1 MLGEFILESVFRFN
15 IMITNIFEDLTN
27 SVISCF
33 NKYFDFETR
42 SSRKEFWY
50 WQLFRILMFLS
61 ITYLESLGLSGLLFI
76 SNFIFLIPEIAVS
89 IRRLHDINKSGWFQ
103 AIPIPA
109 GILETGFAMNRNE
122 TGELIFL
129 FIGLALYIYLI
140 VLYCTAGDSKQNRF
154 GKNPLKQKK

>member
-50 WQLFRILMFLS
+50 SQLFRILMFLS

-89 IRRLHDINKSGWFQ
+89 IRRLHDINKSGWWILLTLTIIGI
-103 AIPIPA
+103 IP
-109 GILETGFAMNRNE
+109 LTYF
-122 TGELIFL
+122 
-129 FIGLALYIYLI
+129 
-140 VLYCTAGDSKQNRF
+140 YCIKGDDGVNYYGQPN
-154 GKNPLKQKK
+154 

>member
-1 MLGEFILESVFRFN
+1 MMMLGEFILESVFRFN

-61 ITYLESLGLSGLLFI
+61 ITFIESLGLSGILFI

-89 IRRLHDINKSGWFQ
+89 IRRLHDINKSGWWILLTLTIIGI
-103 AIPIPA
+103 IP
-109 GILETGFAMNRNE
+109 
-122 TGELIFL
+122 LIYF
-129 FIGLALYIYLI
+129 
-140 VLYCTAGDSKQNRF
+140 YCIKGDDGANDYGQTN
-154 GKNPLKQKK
+154 

>member
-1 MLGEFILESVFRFN
+1 MMMLEEFILESVFRFN
-15 IMITNIFEDLTN
+15 IMVTNIFEDLTN

-61 ITYLESLGLSGLLFI
+61 ITFIESLGLSGPLFI

-89 IRRLHDINKSGWFQ
+89 IRRLHDINKSGWWILLTLTIIGI
-103 AIPIPA
+103 IP
-109 GILETGFAMNRNE
+109 LTYF
-122 TGELIFL
+122 
-129 FIGLALYIYLI
+129 
-140 VLYCTAGDSKQNRF
+140 YCIKGDDGVNDYGQPN
-154 GKNPLKQKK
+154 

>member
-1 MLGEFILESVFRFN
+1 MMMLEEFILESVFRFN

-89 IRRLHDINKSGWFQ
+89 IRRLHDINKSGWWILLTITIVGI
-103 AIPIPA
+103 IP
-109 GILETGFAMNRNE
+109 LTYF
-122 TGELIFL
+122 
-129 FIGLALYIYLI
+129 
-140 VLYCTAGDSKQNRF
+140 YCIKGDDGVNDYGQPN
-154 GKNPLKQKK
+154 

>member
-1 MLGEFILESVFRFN
+1 MMMLEEFILESVFRFN
-15 IMITNIFEDLTN
+15 IMVTNIFEDLTN

-61 ITYLESLGLSGLLFI
+61 ITFIESLGLSGILFI

-89 IRRLHDINKSGWFQ
+89 IRRLHDINRSGWWILLTITIVGI
-103 AIPIPA
+103 IP
-109 GILETGFAMNRNE
+109 LTYF
-122 TGELIFL
+122 
-129 FIGLALYIYLI
+129 
-140 VLYCTAGDSKQNRF
+140 YCIKGDDGVNDYGQPN
-154 GKNPLKQKK
+154 

>member
-1 MLGEFILESVFRFN
+1 MMMLDEFILESVFRFN

-61 ITYLESLGLSGLLFI
+61 ITFIESLGLSGILFI

-89 IRRLHDINKSGWFQ
+89 IRRLHDINKSGWWILLTLTIIGI
-103 AIPIPA
+103 IP
-109 GILETGFAMNRNE
+109 LTYF
-122 TGELIFL
+122 
-129 FIGLALYIYLI
+129 
-140 VLYCTAGDSKQNRF
+140 YCIKGDDGANDYGQTN
-154 GKNPLKQKK
+154 

>member
-1 MLGEFILESVFRFN
+1 MMMLGEFILESVFRFN

-89 IRRLHDINKSGWFQ
+89 IRRLHDINKSGWWILLTLTILGI
-103 AIPIPA
+103 IP
-109 GILETGFAMNRNE
+109 LSYF
-122 TGELIFL
+122 
-129 FIGLALYIYLI
+129 
-140 VLYCTAGDSKQNRF
+140 YCIKGDDGANDYGQTN
-154 GKNPLKQKK
+154 

>member
-1 MLGEFILESVFRFN
+1 MLEEFILESVFRFN
-15 IMITNIFEDLTN
+15 IMVTNIFEDLTN

-61 ITYLESLGLSGLLFI
+61 ITFIESLGLSGLLFI

-89 IRRLHDINKSGWFQ
+89 IRRLHDINKSGWWILLTITIIGI
-103 AIPIPA
+103 IP
-109 GILETGFAMNRNE
+109 LTYF
-122 TGELIFL
+122 
-129 FIGLALYIYLI
+129 
-140 VLYCTAGDSKQNRF
+140 YCIKGDDDVNDYGQPN
-154 GKNPLKQKK
+154 

>member
-1 MLGEFILESVFRFN
+1 MMMLGEFILESVFRFN

-89 IRRLHDINKSGWFQ
+89 IRRLHDINKSGWWILLTLTIIGI
-103 AIPIPA
+103 IP
-109 GILETGFAMNRNE
+109 
-122 TGELIFL
+122 LIYF
-129 FIGLALYIYLI
+129 
-140 VLYCTAGDSKQNRF
+140 YCIKGDDAANDYGQTN
-154 GKNPLKQKK
+154 

>member
-1 MLGEFILESVFRFN
+1 MMMLGEFILESVFRFN

-33 NKYFDFETR
+33 NKYFDFKTR

-76 SNFIFLIPEIAVS
+76 SNFIFLIPEVAVS
-89 IRRLHDINKSGWFQ
+89 IRRLHDINKSGWWILLTLTIIGI
-103 AIPIPA
+103 IP
-109 GILETGFAMNRNE
+109 LTYF
-122 TGELIFL
+122 
-129 FIGLALYIYLI
+129 
-140 VLYCTAGDSKQNRF
+140 YCIKGDDGANDYGQTN
-154 GKNPLKQKK
+154 

>member
-1 MLGEFILESVFRFN
+1 MMMLGEFILESVFRFN

-42 SSRKEFWY
+42 LSRKEFWY

-89 IRRLHDINKSGWFQ
+89 IRRLHDINKSGWWILLTITIIGI
-103 AIPIPA
+103 IP
-109 GILETGFAMNRNE
+109 
-122 TGELIFL
+122 LIYF
-129 FIGLALYIYLI
+129 
-140 VLYCTAGDSKQNRF
+140 YCIKGDDGANDYGQTN
-154 GKNPLKQKK
+154 

>member
-1 MLGEFILESVFRFN
+1 MMMLGEFILESVFRFN

-50 WQLFRILMFLS
+50 WQLFRILMFLT

-89 IRRLHDINKSGWFQ
+89 IRRLHDINKSGWWILLTLTIIGI
-103 AIPIPA
+103 IP
-109 GILETGFAMNRNE
+109 LTYFYSMRYS
-122 TGELIFL
+122 LS
-129 FIGLALYIYLI
+129 
-140 VLYCTAGDSKQNRF
+140 TA
-154 GKNPLKQKK
+154 

>member
-1 MLGEFILESVFRFN
+1 MLEEFILVSVFRFN

-61 ITYLESLGLSGLLFI
+61 ITFIESLGLSGILFI

-89 IRRLHDINKSGWFQ
+89 IRRLHDINKSGWWILLTITIIGI
-103 AIPIPA
+103 IP
-109 GILETGFAMNRNE
+109 LTYF
-122 TGELIFL
+122 
-129 FIGLALYIYLI
+129 
-140 VLYCTAGDSKQNRF
+140 YCIKGDDGVNDYGQPN
-154 GKNPLKQKK
+154 

>member
-1 MLGEFILESVFRFN
+1 MMMLGEFILESVFRFN

-61 ITYLESLGLSGLLFI
+61 ITFLESLGLSGLLFI
-76 SNFIFLIPEIAVS
+76 SNFIFLIPEVAVS
-89 IRRLHDINKSGWFQ
+89 IRRLHDINKSGWWILLTLTIIGI
-103 AIPIPA
+103 IP
-109 GILETGFAMNRNE
+109 LTYF
-122 TGELIFL
+122 
-129 FIGLALYIYLI
+129 
-140 VLYCTAGDSKQNRF
+140 YCIKGDDGVNDYGQPN
-154 GKNPLKQKK
+154 

>member
-1 MLGEFILESVFRFN
+1 MMMLEEFILESVFRFN
-15 IMITNIFEDLTN
+15 IMVTNIFEDLTN

-61 ITYLESLGLSGLLFI
+61 ITFIESLGLSGLLFI

-89 IRRLHDINKSGWFQ
+89 IRRLHDINKSGWWILLTITIVGI
-103 AIPIPA
+103 IP
-109 GILETGFAMNRNE
+109 LTYF
-122 TGELIFL
+122 
-129 FIGLALYIYLI
+129 
-140 VLYCTAGDSKQNRF
+140 YCIKGDDGVNDYGQPN
-154 GKNPLKQKK
+154 

>member
-1 MLGEFILESVFRFN
+1 MMMLGEFILESVFRFN

-50 WQLFRILMFLS
+50 WQLFRILMFLT

-89 IRRLHDINKSGWFQ
+89 IRRLHDINKSGWWILLTLTIIGI
-103 AIPIPA
+103 IP
-109 GILETGFAMNRNE
+109 LTYF
-122 TGELIFL
+122 
-129 FIGLALYIYLI
+129 
-140 VLYCTAGDSKQNRF
+140 YCIKGDDGVNDYGQPN
-154 GKNPLKQKK
+154 

>member
-1 MLGEFILESVFRFN
+1 MMMLDEFILESVFRFN

-61 ITYLESLGLSGLLFI
+61 ITFIESLGLSGLLFI

-89 IRRLHDINKSGWFQ
+89 IRRLHDINKSGWWILLTLTIIGI
-103 AIPIPA
+103 IP
-109 GILETGFAMNRNE
+109 LTYF
-122 TGELIFL
+122 
-129 FIGLALYIYLI
+129 
-140 VLYCTAGDSKQNRF
+140 YCIKGDDGANDYGQTN
-154 GKNPLKQKK
+154 

>member
-1 MLGEFILESVFRFN
+1 MMMLEEFILESVFRFN

-61 ITYLESLGLSGLLFI
+61 ITFIESLGLSGLLFI
-76 SNFIFLIPEIAVS
+76 SNFIFLIPEVAVS
-89 IRRLHDINKSGWFQ
+89 IRRLHDINKSGWWILLTLTIIGI
-103 AIPIPA
+103 IP
-109 GILETGFAMNRNE
+109 LTYF
-122 TGELIFL
+122 
-129 FIGLALYIYLI
+129 
-140 VLYCTAGDSKQNRF
+140 YCIKGDDGANDYGQTN
-154 GKNPLKQKK
+154 

>member
-1 MLGEFILESVFRFN
+1 MMMLGEFILESVFRFN

-89 IRRLHDINKSGWFQ
+89 IRRLHDINKSGWWILLTLTIIGI
-103 AIPIPA
+103 IP
-109 GILETGFAMNRNE
+109 
-122 TGELIFL
+122 LIYF
-129 FIGLALYIYLI
+129 
-140 VLYCTAGDSKQNRF
+140 YCIKGDDGANDYGQTN
-154 GKNPLKQKK
+154 

>member
-1 MLGEFILESVFRFN
+1 MMMLEEFILESVFRFN
-15 IMITNIFEDLTN
+15 TMVTNIFEDLTN

-61 ITYLESLGLSGLLFI
+61 ITFIESLGLSGILFI

-89 IRRLHDINKSGWFQ
+89 IRRLHDINKSGWWILLTITIIGI
-103 AIPIPA
+103 IP
-109 GILETGFAMNRNE
+109 LTYF
-122 TGELIFL
+122 
-129 FIGLALYIYLI
+129 
-140 VLYCTAGDSKQNRF
+140 YCIKGDDGVNDYGQPN
-154 GKNPLKQKK
+154 

>member
-1 MLGEFILESVFRFN
+1 MMMLGEFILESVFRFN

-89 IRRLHDINKSGWFQ
+89 IRRLHDINKSGWWILLTLTIIGI
-103 AIPIPA
+103 IP
-109 GILETGFAMNRNE
+109 LTYF
-122 TGELIFL
+122 
-129 FIGLALYIYLI
+129 
-140 VLYCTAGDSKQNRF
+140 YCIKGDVGANDYGQTN
-154 GKNPLKQKK
+154 

>member
-1 MLGEFILESVFRFN
+1 MMMLGEFILESVFRFN
-15 IMITNIFEDLTN
+15 IMFTNIFEDLTN

-89 IRRLHDINKSGWFQ
+89 IRRLHDINKSGWWILLTITIIGI
-103 AIPIPA
+103 IP
-109 GILETGFAMNRNE
+109 
-122 TGELIFL
+122 LIYF
-129 FIGLALYIYLI
+129 
-140 VLYCTAGDSKQNRF
+140 YCIKGDDGANDYGQTN
-154 GKNPLKQKK
+154 

>member
-1 MLGEFILESVFRFN
+1 MTMLGEFILESVFRFN

-89 IRRLHDINKSGWFQ
+89 IRRLHDINKSGWWILLTLTIIGI
-103 AIPIPA
+103 IP
-109 GILETGFAMNRNE
+109 
-122 TGELIFL
+122 LIYF
-129 FIGLALYIYLI
+129 
-140 VLYCTAGDSKQNRF
+140 YCIKGDDGANDYGQTN
-154 GKNPLKQKK
+154 

>member
-1 MLGEFILESVFRFN
+1 MMMLGEFILESVFRFN

-50 WQLFRILMFLS
+50 WHLFRILMFLS

-89 IRRLHDINKSGWFQ
+89 IRRLHDINKSGWWILLTITIIGI
-103 AIPIPA
+103 IP
-109 GILETGFAMNRNE
+109 
-122 TGELIFL
+122 LIYF
-129 FIGLALYIYLI
+129 
-140 VLYCTAGDSKQNRF
+140 YCIKGDDGANDYGQTN
-154 GKNPLKQKK
+154 

>member
-1 MLGEFILESVFRFN
+1 MMMLGEFILESVFRFN
-15 IMITNIFEDLTN
+15 IMITNIFEDLIN

-89 IRRLHDINKSGWFQ
+89 IRRLHDINKSGWWILLTLTIIGI
-103 AIPIPA
+103 IP
-109 GILETGFAMNRNE
+109 LTYF
-122 TGELIFL
+122 
-129 FIGLALYIYLI
+129 
-140 VLYCTAGDSKQNRF
+140 YCIKGDDGVNDYGQPN
-154 GKNPLKQKK
+154 

>member
-1 MLGEFILESVFRFN
+1 MMMLGEFILESVFRFN

-61 ITYLESLGLSGLLFI
+61 ITFLESLGLSGLLFI

-89 IRRLHDINKSGWFQ
+89 IRRLHDINKSGWWILLTLTIIGI
-103 AIPIPA
+103 IP
-109 GILETGFAMNRNE
+109 LTYF
-122 TGELIFL
+122 
-129 FIGLALYIYLI
+129 
-140 VLYCTAGDSKQNRF
+140 YCIKGDDGANDYGQTN
-154 GKNPLKQKK
+154 

>member
-1 MLGEFILESVFRFN
+1 MMMLEEFILESVFRFN

-61 ITYLESLGLSGLLFI
+61 ITFIESLGLSGILFI

-89 IRRLHDINKSGWFQ
+89 IRRLHDINKSGWWILLTITIIGI
-103 AIPIPA
+103 IP
-109 GILETGFAMNRNE
+109 LTYF
-122 TGELIFL
+122 
-129 FIGLALYIYLI
+129 
-140 VLYCTAGDSKQNRF
+140 YCIKGDDGANDYGQTN
-154 GKNPLKQKK
+154 

>member
-1 MLGEFILESVFRFN
+1 MMMLGEFILESVFRFN

-89 IRRLHDINKSGWFQ
+89 IRRLHDINKSGWWILLTLTIIGI
-103 AIPIPA
+103 IP
-109 GILETGFAMNRNE
+109 
-122 TGELIFL
+122 LIYF
-129 FIGLALYIYLI
+129 
-140 VLYCTAGDSKQNRF
+140 YCINGDDGANDYGQTN
-154 GKNPLKQKK
+154 

>member
-1 MLGEFILESVFRFN
+1 MMMLGEFILESVFRFN

-89 IRRLHDINKSGWFQ
+89 IRRLHDINKSGWWILLTITILGI
-103 AIPIPA
+103 IP
-109 GILETGFAMNRNE
+109 
-122 TGELIFL
+122 LIYF
-129 FIGLALYIYLI
+129 
-140 VLYCTAGDSKQNRF
+140 YCIKGDDGANDYGQTN
-154 GKNPLKQKK
+154 

>member
-1 MLGEFILESVFRFN
+1 MMMLEEFILESVFRFN
-15 IMITNIFEDLTN
+15 IMVTNIFEDLTN

-89 IRRLHDINKSGWFQ
+89 IRRLHDINKSGWWILLTITIIGI
-103 AIPIPA
+103 IP
-109 GILETGFAMNRNE
+109 
-122 TGELIFL
+122 LIYF
-129 FIGLALYIYLI
+129 
-140 VLYCTAGDSKQNRF
+140 YCIKGDDGANDYGQTN
-154 GKNPLKQKK
+154 

>member
-1 MLGEFILESVFRFN
+1 MMMLDEFILESVFRFN

-61 ITYLESLGLSGLLFI
+61 FTYLESLGLSGLLFI
-76 SNFIFLIPEIAVS
+76 SNFIFLIPEVAVS
-89 IRRLHDINKSGWFQ
+89 IRRLHDINKSGWWILLTLTIIGI
-103 AIPIPA
+103 IP
-109 GILETGFAMNRNE
+109 LTYF
-122 TGELIFL
+122 
-129 FIGLALYIYLI
+129 
-140 VLYCTAGDSKQNRF
+140 YCIKGDDGANDYGQTN
-154 GKNPLKQKK
+154 

>member
-1 MLGEFILESVFRFN
+1 MMMLEEFILESVFRFN
-15 IMITNIFEDLTN
+15 IMVTNIFEDLTN

-61 ITYLESLGLSGLLFI
+61 FTYLESLGLSGLLFI

-89 IRRLHDINKSGWFQ
+89 IRRLHDINKSGWWILLTLTIIGI
-103 AIPIPA
+103 IP
-109 GILETGFAMNRNE
+109 LTYF
-122 TGELIFL
+122 
-129 FIGLALYIYLI
+129 
-140 VLYCTAGDSKQNRF
+140 YCIKGDDGANDYGQTN
-154 GKNPLKQKK
+154 

>member
-1 MLGEFILESVFRFN
+1 MMMLEEFILESVFRFN
-15 IMITNIFEDLTN
+15 IMVTNIFEDLTN

-89 IRRLHDINKSGWFQ
+89 IRRLHDINKSGWWILLTITIIGI
-103 AIPIPA
+103 IP
-109 GILETGFAMNRNE
+109 LTYF
-122 TGELIFL
+122 
-129 FIGLALYIYLI
+129 
-140 VLYCTAGDSKQNRF
+140 YCIKGDDGVNDYGQPN
-154 GKNPLKQKK
+154 